1 VNFGKKGIAEVVLAA
16 SILAG
21 YGASNVNASTIQQEA
36 LAVIN
41 NQNGITEQ
49 MAHVSCVNE
58 KELAN
63 IEKAINITDSID
75 NRIEEQV
82 SSNIEKEKALYLAH
96 MLTGVTKDNEN
107 TLVTKIQLLEYFAN
121 GLDIAGDYLNV
132 PVEDYQIQSEGI
144 EALSENQKKVVGMLK
159 SRGVLD
165 DRTKAVDL
173 NKPITAN
180 DAKYFEVKIITA
192 SLSAGEKDHVLE
204 NAIAKNGGNV
214 VATVNEIAT
223 ANGITGGIEEG
234 TDSNKVITLGEAA
247 KSVEEILTKPRYV
260 TYENDEGSIIPEQE
274 GYTLLEGIENDVE
287 YEKMVQI
294 EREIEKEME
303 REREE
308 DFLEIYESYQEN
320 LAYSD
325 KQNVNISREEKN
337 KILAKI
343 ITDKV
348 FDDNYIDET
357 AELSVGELESIAKSI
372 SGLAYNFSFLPE
384 DQDTNYTTADNSDII
399 KVCGELIGVE
409 NVVFDSD
416 GNKSEVPESA
426 IYDLAQEFNITS
438 RNFLDPLKGSRAKQ
452 IIEQVLQKPTWG
464 FDVDEKGN
472 NTIKNNGDSL
482 VQQTSDEIQNLV
494 NYILDSY
501 KEEKQNGTYTTF
513 VCPVDGAEFQVFNSS
528 SVETTQAFQME
539 E

>member
-1 VNFGKKGIAEVVLAA
+1 MNFGKKGIAEVVLAA